1 MAPNKH
7 GLLRP
12 CECLLTG
19 LSQKAVKDGVS
30 DGNRTRG
37 LQGHNL
43 AL

>member
-1 MAPNKH
+1 MASH
-7 GLLRP
+7 GNTM
-12 CECLLTG
+12 EG
-19 LSQKAVKDGVS
+19 HVIYGVS